1 MNAPS
6 AGAGANSRVRS
17 LRARLFV
24 MIVLPLVVV
33 AVAASAMRYVQA
45 RDMSTELYDQTLKV
59 VAHAVAREVVLTQG
73 DVLADAL
80 LDSLVGAIGDPVY
93 YQVSAAG
100 GRFIAGY
107 SDAPVDPLPA
117 DLPGGEPVFFDASY
131 LGDPVRVVIQR
142 EFIAD
147 PVFDGWTTVQVWQTV
162 RQRERLSL
170 MLLFQAGA
178 MLAAVVLAAALLV
191 WFGIN
196 RGLAPL
202 AGLRDAVALRSADE
216 LTPIRRPVPPEVA
229 PLVATINQL
238 FHRLRGELE
247 RRDAFIGNAA
257 HQLRNPVAAIHA
269 QAQAALESVDPGVRA
284 ARLADLTEAARRLS
298 RMTRQLLNLDIATH
312 APLRVETIDLGELV
326 AGVARRHVPRALDAG
341 VDVMLD
347 APPGPVQVQGN
358 RVLLAEAVDNLID
371 NALSYGSP
379 RGSELRLQLAT
390 VQGEAR
396 IDVHDAGPG
405 IPAAAAEH
413 AFERFVRL
421 GADDGGGSGLGLA
434 IVRAIAESHGGRAEL
449 VPVAQGCAVRV
460 CLPLSAGRATLNNAA
475 AAAQA
480 DTRNRAA

>member
-1 MNAPS
+1 MRARV
-6 AGAGANSRVRS
+6 SRAQISRGRVHS

-24 MIVLPLVVV
+24 LIVLPLVVV
-33 AVAASAMRYVQA
+33 AVAASALRYVQA

-100 GRFIAGY
+100 GSFVAGY

-117 DLPGGEPVFFDASY
+117 DLPGGKPVFFDARY
-131 LGDPVRVVIQR
+131 LGDPVRVVVQR

-170 MLLFQAGA
+170 ILLMQAGT
-178 MLAAVVLAAALLV
+178 MLAALVLAAAALV

-202 AGLRDAVALRSADE
+202 AGLREAVAQRTADE
-216 LTPIRRPVPPEVA
+216 LTPIRRAVPPEVA

-269 QAQAALESVDPGVRA
+269 QAEAALESRDPAERA
-284 ARLADLTEAARRLS
+284 ARLADLAEAARRLS
-298 RMTRQLLNLDIATH
+298 RMTRQLLNLDTATH
-312 APLRVETIDLGELV
+312 AAPRTDRLDLGDLV
-326 AGVARRHVPRALDAG
+326 AEVARRHVPRALAAG
-341 VDVMLD
+341 VEVTFD
-347 APPGPVQVQGN
+347 APAQAVTVQGN

-371 NALSYGSP
+371 NALRYGAGAA
-379 RGSELRLQLAT
+379 RGDVVRLQLSA
-390 VQGEAR
+390 GDGMAR
-396 IDVHDAGPG
+396 IEVCDPGPG

-421 GADDGGGSGLGLA
+421 AADDGSGSGLGLA
-434 IVRAIAESHGGRAEL
+434 IVRAIAERHGGAAEL
-449 VPVAQGCAVRV
+449 LPVARGCVVRLS
-460 CLPLSAGRATLNNAA
+460 LPLAGPATEPA
-475 AAAQA
+475 
-480 DTRNRAA
+480 RERAA